1 MSDADADPHDQDTD
15 FTVVD
20 VDVRAWV
27 EAGRADPTL
36 YRDRQVTEIVLA
48 AIGLAPS
55 LATNLVLKG
64 GAVMALAFK
73 SSRLTGDVDFTSMAE
88 PADVTENIVA
98 ELNELLPPT
107 AIRLGYLD
115 LLCQVQSVKKMP
127 RALNFEDHE
136 FPALRV
142 RIGSAKR
149 GTGEE
154 ARLADGKAIRVLD
167 VEISFRDQ
175 VHAFQE
181 LNLTGAGVA
190 VRAFTI
196 HELIA
201 EKLRALLQ
209 QPIRKRNR
217 RQDVYDIAY
226 LLDGH
231 AFDDADKATILAT
244 LIEKCRSRGIEA
256 TPGSIDDPEIKQRAE
271 AEWNTLALEIG
282 DMPAFDERFA
292 RMRDLY
298 VSLPWGNN
306 KKTPAS

>member
-1 MSDADADPHDQDTD
+1 MSNQNSTEVADAFDI
-15 FTVVD
+15 VD

-27 EAGRADPTL
+27 EAARSDPTR

-55 LATNLVLKG
+55 LKENLVLKG

-73 SSRLTGDVDFTSMAE
+73 SNRVTGDVDFTAMAE
-88 PADVTENIVA
+88 PEGFA
-98 ELNELLPPT
+98 ETIEEDLNSILPRT
-107 AIRLGYLD
+107 AIRLGYPD
-115 LLCQVQSVKKMP
+115 LLCRVQKVKKLP
-127 RALNFEDHE
+127 RPTNFEEHD
-136 FPALRV
+136 FPALLV
-142 RIGSAKR
+142 RIGSAIR

-154 ARLADGKAIRVLD
+154 KRLKDGRAIRVLA

-175 VHAFQE
+175 VYAFQE

-196 HELIA
+196 HEIIA

-209 QPIRKRNR
+209 QPIRNRNR

-226 LLDGH
+226 LIDGH
-231 AFDDADKATILAT
+231 ELTEEDRASIFEI

-256 TPGSIDDPEIKQRAE
+256 TRSSIDDPEVVRRAE
-271 AEWNTLALEIG
+271 ADWHTLALELG
-282 DMPAFDERFA
+282 DLPLFEERFSL
-292 RMRDLY
+292 MRDLY
-298 VSLPWGNN
+298 LSLPWGE
-306 KKTPAS
+306 

>member
-1 MSDADADPHDQDTD
+1 MSDNISHARDDGFDI
-15 FTVVD
+15 VD

-27 EAGRADPTL
+27 EAARSDPTL

-48 AIGLAPS
+48 AIGLTPS
-55 LATNLVLKG
+55 LSKTLVLKG

-73 SSRLTGDVDFTSMAE
+73 SIRVTGDVDFTSMAE
-88 PADVTENIVA
+88 PADLTKSISD
-98 ELNELLPPT
+98 ELNEVLPRA
-107 AIRLGYLD
+107 AIKLGYPD
-115 LLCQVQSVKKMP
+115 ILCRVQTVRKMP
-127 RALNFEDHE
+127 RAKNFEDHD

-154 ARLADGKAIRVLD
+154 TRLLEGMASRVLD

-175 VHAFQE
+175 VYAFQE

-209 QPIRKRNR
+209 QPVRNRHR

-226 LLDGH
+226 LLDDH
-231 AFDDADKATILAT
+231 VFDAADKRTILDT
-244 LIEKCRSRGIEA
+244 LIEKCRSRNIDA
-256 TPGSIDDPEIKQRAE
+256 TSDSMDDPEIMTRAQ
-271 AEWNTLALEIG
+271 ADWDTLALEIG
-282 DMPAFDERFA
+282 DLPPFKDRFA
-292 RMRDLY
+292 LVRDFY
-298 VSLPWGNN
+298 GSLPWKRSG
-306 KKTPAS
+306 